1 MFFKTYRTLAFTS
14 SLQDTQGEGNKV
26 KFWTGSGEET
36 ALDGLTIFVLEP
48 SGVDSSL
55 NQIEIHEI

>member
-1 MFFKTYRTLAFTS
+1 MALTS